1 MYLQLCYFNSSHA
14 LILVSKDG
22 ETEDCRLILIEL
34 LKSAA
39 QSFQTSVSVPWKIDH
54 LIKVPDTEEE
64 LFSIGL
70 IRDYEL
76 DCHTFTLVSSHD
88 ATSVDIKAY
97 RRLKYPI
104 CKYRYSVC
112 LQNLYISKP
121 TMLVCRLLIPVYK
134 FFD

>member
-14 LILVSKDG
+14 LIIVSK
-22 ETEDCRLILIEL
+22 EKELERCRLILIDL
-34 LKSAA
+34 VGASPLSA
-39 QSFQTSVSVPWKIDH
+39 QTSVSVPWKIDD

-70 IRDYEL
+70 IKDYEL
-76 DCHTFTLVSSHD
+76 DCYTFTLVGSRG
-88 ATSVDIKAY
+88 ATSVEVKAY

-112 LQNLYISKP
+112 
-121 TMLVCRLLIPVYK
+121 
-134 FFD
+134 

>member
-14 LILVSKDG
+14 LILVSEEG
-22 ETEDCRLILIEL
+22 ETEACRLILIDL
-34 LKSAA
+34 MSVGPVSA
-39 QSFQTSVSVPWKIDH
+39 QTSVSVPWKIDD
-54 LIKVPDTEEE
+54 LIKVPDTEDE

-88 ATSVDIKAY
+88 ATSVEVKAY